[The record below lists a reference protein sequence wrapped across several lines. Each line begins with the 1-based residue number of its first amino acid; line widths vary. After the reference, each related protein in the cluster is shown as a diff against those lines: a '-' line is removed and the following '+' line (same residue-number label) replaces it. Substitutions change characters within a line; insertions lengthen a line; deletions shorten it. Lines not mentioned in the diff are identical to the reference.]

1 MCCSKKLSDRTRNKT
16 FLISRDTQLLKFRKS
31 HLSLVFVTFYRK
43 PFCFSMWNANIRK
56 PKSSFSF
63 NFCILNNIYSPEL
76 FHCSSKIVGL
86 SIVEQMK
93 PSSIFFPGIIISWT
107 IFLLG
112 SISKTIPNS
121 FELLFSFILTFFV
134 IPLLTIIA
142 FDYLYISKHFY
153 DSR

>member
-1 MCCSKKLSDRTRNKT
+1 MLVMCCSKKLSDKTRNKT
-16 FLISRDTQLLKFRKS
+16 FLISRDTQLLKLRKS
-31 HLSLVFVTFYRK
+31 PLSLVYRK

-56 PKSSFSF
+56 PKSSFSV
-63 NFCILNNIYSPEL
+63 NFCILINIYSPEL

-86 SIVEQMK
+86 FIVVQMK

-121 FELLFSFILTFFV
+121 FELLFSFILTFYV

-142 FDYLYISKHFY
+142 FDYLYIPKHF
-153 DSR
+153 